1 LAIFLP
7 IVSMLLVPARND
19 KGMVGGHALLVIG
32 NYVLPRHH
40 PHTVAGRFA

>member
-1 LAIFLP
+1 MQ
-7 IVSMLLVPARND
+7 IVRMLLVSPRND